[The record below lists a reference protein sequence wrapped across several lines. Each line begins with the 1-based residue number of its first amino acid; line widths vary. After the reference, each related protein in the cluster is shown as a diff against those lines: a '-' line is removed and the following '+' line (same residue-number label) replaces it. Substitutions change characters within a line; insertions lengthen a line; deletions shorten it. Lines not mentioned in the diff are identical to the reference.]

1 MAFLL
6 FFVGSIAFATAN
18 NMPSLIVGRILQGL
32 GGGGLDVLGEVILA
46 DITTLKERPL
56 YLGLFAVPLAGGG
69 ICGPIIGAAFSE
81 YASWRWIGWLNL
93 PLIAIGFGLSYFFLH
108 QRPID
113 RSFKAKLRRLD
124 WLGMLLFTIGSTALA
139 LPLSWAGAMYPWSSW
154 RTIVPL
160 VIGALILITFVISE
174 RKPEEPM
181 LPYRIFQ
188 NATAA
193 VTLIGATIHG
203 LILYSMLLYAPLFFQ
218 AVRLETPFRSAI
230 SILPAGCSIVGF
242 SVISAVLVEVVH
254 AYRWLIILNWILAT
268 GGVGLWAL
276 WHSSSSPALLY
287 GLQVLAGVG
296 VGTLF
301 TVLTIPMQASVK
313 DVDDMGIA
321 AGITVSFRL
330 FGGLLGLAVGSSVFN
345 NVLSSR
351 IAALG
356 PLPSQVKVL
365 KDIREA
371 IPFIPVLRSQ
381 HGQLAILPRIL
392 EAYRIS
398 FMAVFLALA
407 GFGVIGFLTSLWAKE
422 LSLEKSELGRQR
434 LEKPV

>member
-1 MAFLL
+1 
-6 FFVGSIAFATAN
+6 
-18 NMPSLIVGRILQGL
+18 MPTLIVGRILQGL

-56 YLGLFAVPLAGGG
+56 YLGLFSVPLAGGG

-93 PLIAIGFGLSYFFLH
+93 PLIAIGFGLSFFFLH

-124 WLGMLLFTIGSTALA
+124 WLGMVLFTIGSTTLA
-139 LPLSWAGAMYPWSSW
+139 LPLSWAGAMYPWASW

-160 VIGALILITFVISE
+160 VIGTLILIAFAINE

-181 LPYRIFQ
+181 FPYRIFQ
-188 NATAA
+188 NTTAA
-193 VTLIGATIHG
+193 VTLVGATIHG

-218 AVRLETPFRSAI
+218 AVRLETPFKSAI

-242 SVISAVLVEVVH
+242 SVISAIFVEVVH
-254 AYRWLIILNWILAT
+254 AYRWLIIFNWILAT

-276 WHSSSSPALLY
+276 WYSSSSPALLY

-301 TVLTIPMQASVK
+301 TVLTIPMQASVD

-345 NVLSSR
+345 NVLASR
-351 IAALG
+351 IASLG
-356 PLPSQVKVL
+356 HLPSEVEVL
-365 KDIREA
+365 NDIREA
-371 IPFIPVLRSQ
+371 IAFIPMLRSLR
-381 HGQLAILPRIL
+381 GQLPIMPSILD
-392 EAYRIS
+392 AYRTS

-407 GFGVIGFLTSLWAKE
+407 GFGVIGFLTSLWTKE
-422 LSLEKSELGRQR
+422 LSLQKNELGRQR
-434 LEKPV
+434 LEKSI